1 MKFSFFT
8 GKHLI
13 AFLHIAAW
21 TVLFFVPIYLYSLNS
36 ERDTFIIARIYLRTI
51 VFLLIFYVNFFFLI
65 PRLLFKQKPLYY
77 YICATLLVVSLY
89 IASEAVNWKY
99 LVPEHFKV
107 ERSEINRTPGDF
119 RGARQF
125 YRFDLYN
132 FMFTSILI
140 SGFSIGLRMAG
151 RYSENEKK
159 RKEMEKEML
168 NSELAFLKSQVS
180 PHFFF
185 NTLNNIYSLVE
196 INTADAQKAI
206 LQLSKMMR
214 YLLYETTQETVSLSK
229 EIGFMKNYIELMKLR
244 LSSKVDLK
252 VQFPDDY
259 KDCSIPPLLFI
270 PFIENAF
277 KHGISYRDKSFIH
290 IAMQVSH
297 NAIAFECANS
307 MGNGS
312 EKSLEEKHGIGLE
325 NVKKRLGL
333 LFPERYDLNVTKTET
348 SFEIKLKLNI
358 ETNKA

>member
-1 MKFSFFT
+1 MKFPFFS
-8 GKHLI
+8 GKYLVP
-13 AFLHIAAW
+13 FLHIAAW
-21 TVLFFVPIYLYSLNS
+21 TVLFFLPVYLFSFDF
-36 ERDTFIIARIYLRTI
+36 ERDTIILSRIYLRSF
-51 VFLLIFYVNFFFLI
+51 VFLLIFYVNFFILI

-77 YICATLLVVSLY
+77 YLCAILLIVGLYFGNEVV
-89 IASEAVNWKY
+89 NRKY
-99 LVPEHFKV
+99 LVPEQF
-107 ERSEINRTPGDF
+107 RSEMRKEF
-119 RGARQF
+119 RQGPRHP
-125 YRFDLYN
+125 YRLDIYN

-244 LSSKVDLK
+244 LSAKVDLN

-259 KDCSIPPLLFI
+259 KECSIPPLLFI

-277 KHGISYRDKSFIH
+277 KHGISYRDASFIH
-290 IAMQVSH
+290 INMRVS
-297 NAIAFECANS
+297 NNTINFECSNS
-307 MGNGS
+307 LVSSG
-312 EKSLEEKHGIGLE
+312 EKALDEKHGIGLE

-333 LFPERYDLNVTKTET
+333 LFPERHELNINKTET
-348 SFEIKLKLNI
+348 SFEIQLKVNV
-358 ETNKA
+358 ENNKA

>member
-1 MKFSFFT
+1 MKFPFFT
-8 GKHLI
+8 GKHLV

-21 TVLFFVPIYLYSLNS
+21 TVLFFVPVYLFSVDF
-36 ERDTFIIARIYLRTI
+36 ERDSIILARIYLRSF

-65 PRLLFKQKPLYY
+65 PRLLFKQKSLYY
-77 YICATLLVVSLY
+77 YICAALLVVTLY
-89 IASEAVNWKY
+89 LANEVVNRKY
-99 LVPEHFKV
+99 LLPEQFKT
-107 ERSEINRTPGDF
+107 EMRREFRSGPKHP
-119 RGARQF
+119 
-125 YRFDLYN
+125 YRLDIYN

-244 LSSKVDLK
+244 LSGKVDLK

-290 IAMQVSH
+290 VTMQVSH
-297 NAIAFECANS
+297 NTIAFECSNS
-307 MGNGS
+307 LAMGV

-333 LFPERYDLNVTKTET
+333 LYPERHELNVNKTEN
-348 SFEIKLKLNI
+348 SFDIKLKLNI
-358 ETNKA
+358 ENNKA